1 MLIEKTINEYTD
13 LMSSDYGA
21 LGGGGASALSGS
33 LGAALT
39 AMVGTLTL
47 GRKKYAGDQTLAEAT
62 ARRCCQLKTAFLS
75 VMERDTAAFE
85 AVSAVSAMPRDTEE
99 ERQARHDA
107 MQAALKGCT
116 ETPLEVMALCVESLE
131 LARGLLGHSNQS
143 AASDLGCAALQL
155 GAAVQG
161 AWLNVLINLD
171 GIEDAAY
178 VADRRTRG
186 EALLEQARL
195 LSDEVYAAILQALS

>member
-1 MLIEKTINEYTD
+1 MLVEKTIKEYTD

-39 AMVGTLTL
+39 AMVSTLTQ
-47 GRKKYAGDQTLAEAT
+47 GRKKYAGDQALVRQTAE
-62 ARRCCQLKTAFLS
+62 RCSKLKTAFLDT
-75 VMERDTAAFE
+75 MERDTAAFE
-85 AVSAVSAMPRDTEE
+85 AVNAVFSMPKNTDEE
-99 ERQARHDA
+99 KRVRTCA

-116 ETPLEVMALCVESLE
+116 KTPLEVMTLCVEALE
-131 LARGLLGHSNQS
+131 LAQALLGHSNQS

-155 GAAVQG
+155 GAAVHG

-171 GIEDAAY
+171 GITDEAFVSDY
-178 VADRRTRG
+178 RTRA
-186 EALLEQARL
+186 ETLLDRAR
-195 LSDEVYAAILQALS
+195 ALSVRIYGSIEQSLN